1 MVATDDTLLES
12 TLPGQCR
19 GQRHRTAGILSAQR
33 HGASISSAACV
44 VKKGT
49 TLPKTVF
56 SVLDRLFGDVDA
68 YCAAPSVRGSDG
80 LGDEELLTATNTAL
94 AALAKII

>member
-1 MVATDDTLLES
+1 MTE
-12 TLPGQCR
+12 Q
-19 GQRHRTAGILSAQR
+19 QR
-33 HGASISSAACV
+33 ASLQSY
-44 VKKGT
+44 T
-49 TLPKTVF
+49 TLMSEFVDGKLTAATFESAYLQKFKNEGTMLPESVF

-68 YCAAPSVRGSDG
+68 YCADPSIRGSDG